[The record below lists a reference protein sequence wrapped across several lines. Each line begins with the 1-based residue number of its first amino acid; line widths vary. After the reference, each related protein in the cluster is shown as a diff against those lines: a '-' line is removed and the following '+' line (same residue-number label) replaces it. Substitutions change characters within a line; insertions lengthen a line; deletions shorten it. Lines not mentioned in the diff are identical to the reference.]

1 MPQAGLLLDLCRR
14 DASPGALAAVLA
26 EVRWQALGPS
36 LRRLADDNQ
45 VFELV
50 CSRLN
55 QSRLLVN
62 DWGFTDE
69 EALGQFYRSR
79 CRMAMAVDLEL
90 ERVLDTFRTK
100 SVDAVLLKGAALRR
114 AVYDASVERQM
125 ADVDLLVSP
134 DAFDVALEA
143 LDAGGYH
150 LDRPEV
156 RNAYRR
162 HHYHFRAFHPAGL
175 TIELHWNLS
184 RPGEPIQLDADGV
197 RSRARPL
204 ARRGR
209 LPALVPGFEDLLL
222 HAVEQA
228 SDGAFASLRHLVD
241 FDRIVGVASA
251 DLDWTSIRSRA
262 HQAGLTPALAHA
274 SRLARRML
282 GTEIPPG
289 AVPDLSSVTRYH
301 LDRLPAAPLLDA
313 RFRHAT
319 AQRLVRFWLLPGL
332 RVRIAALLR
341 GVTRPRDP
349 MEWCWTEIAGDAVGQ
364 PGKVAPLIA
373 LLKSLLYHGGV
384 SFGLV
389 GGTSGP
395 PKDRG
400 GAGAARGRDPT
411 ATGG

>member
-1 MPQAGLLLDLCRR
+1 
-14 DASPGALAAVLA
+14 
-26 EVRWQALGPS
+26 
-36 LRRLADDNQ
+36 LADDNR
-45 VFELV
+45 VFEFV
-50 CSRLN
+50 CVRLN
-55 QSRLLVN
+55 QSKLLAN
-62 DWGFTDE
+62 DWGFADE
-69 EALGQFYRSR
+69 EALAQFYRSR

-100 SVDAVLLKGAALRR
+100 AVDPVLLKGAALRR

-143 LDAGGYH
+143 LDAAGYH

-156 RNAYRR
+156 REAYRR
-162 HHYHFRAFHPAGL
+162 HHYHFRAFHPSGV

-197 RSRARPL
+197 RSRARRL

-209 LPALVPGFEDLLL
+209 RPALVPGFEDLLL

-251 DLDWTSIRSRA
+251 ELDWTVIRSRA
-262 HQAGLTPALAHA
+262 RQAGLTPALAHA
-274 SRLARRML
+274 SRLAQRML

-289 AVPDLSSVTRYH
+289 AAPDLSPVTRYH

-313 RFRHAT
+313 RFRHPT

-332 RVRIAALLR
+332 RVRIAAMLR
-341 GVTRPRDP
+341 GVARPRDP
-349 MEWCWTEIAGDAVGQ
+349 MEWYWRELAGSADAQ
-364 PGKVAPLIA
+364 PGRVAPLMA
-373 LLKSLLYHGGV
+373 PFKNLLYQGGV
-384 SFGLV
+384 SVGLV
-389 GGTSGP
+389 GRKSPGP
-395 PKDRG
+395 TKDQG
-400 GAGAARGRDPT
+400 GAGAGRGPDPT
-411 ATGG
+411 AACG